1 MKSTQAMR
9 DRIRE
14 LSTISDDYDRAVLCV
29 LDDLEALP
37 LSEKRVTILPQ
48 EYTDEDMAVVGR
60 AFMEAIEQAR
70 QSDPWVK
77 DWAPAQCPSEIIF
90 DLLNRSDDQVV
101 RLHAA
106 LKRIEDL
113 ALKDESPS
121 YKWGAAFQIVTN
133 VLHR

>member
-14 LSTISDDYDRAVLCV
+14 LSTISDDYDRAILCV
-29 LDDLEALP
+29 LDDLEAR
-37 LSEKRVTILPQ
+37 KRA
-48 EYTDEDMAVVGR
+48 EEAEDMAAVGQ

-90 DLLNRSDDQVV
+90 DLLNRV
-101 RLHAA
+101 
-106 LKRIEDL
+106 
-113 ALKDESPS
+113 P
-121 YKWGAAFQIVTN
+121 
-133 VLHR
+133 